1 MGHWAGIMGERAES
15 GLSIRKYCER
25 EGMHPNRY
33 HYWQRRLR
41 IAAAAELQPK
51 KEEVA
56 QLPPGG
62 WMQISTAEEV
72 SELKKPE
79 NTGVMIEIGKSRVMV
94 NETTGTELLTKVCKV
109 LVELC

>member
-1 MGHWAGIMGERAES
+1 MGHWAGIMGERAAS

-41 IAAAAELQPK
+41 IAAAGEIQAK

-56 QLPPGG
+56 QLPPAG
-62 WMQISTAEEV
+62 WMQISTTEEV